1 MKTTKRNIERE
12 HAKMVGR
19 LKKKPKDIMADFFE
33 TDADLVHM
41 ALGLAGEAGEVV
53 DAVKKYSIYG
63 KCLDVKNLI
72 EELGDIEFY
81 AEGMRR
87 IIGVTRREVLR
98 RNIEKLTKRYG
109 QQYSDRAAI
118 ERKDKA

>member
-1 MKTTKRNIERE
+1 MKTKRNIERE
-12 HAKMVGR
+12 HAALVRR
-19 LKKKPKDIMADFFE
+19 LKKDPSEIIAEIHERDV
-33 TDADLVHM
+33 DLIHM

-53 DAVKKYSIYG
+53 DAIKKYSIY
-63 KCLDVKNLI
+63 CNDLNVANVI

-81 AEGMRR
+81 AEGLRR
-87 IIGVTRREVLR
+87 IIGVSRREVLR

-109 QQYSDRAAI
+109 RQYSDRAAI